1 MNRALIGLKAVMLV
15 AALLAP
21 VAAQTPPPALTVKKL
36 ASVKIDALPPGP
48 LFWRLETFPTLAVA
62 QAAAG
67 PTSLAVQSGGK
78 IWLITLSAAGGA
90 SPGGTKVA
98 EVGPLP
104 NVDAHQ
110 YLLQV
115 NEASGPPGSITSQH
129 SHPGSE
135 TFYVLSGE
143 STSRTPDAMMHVA
156 AGHAQVGHTAGTPM
170 QVSSTGTADLLSLVM
185 FLVDADQPFSSPATL
200 PSP

>member
-1 MNRALIGLKAVMLV
+1 MNRALIAVKTLALV
-15 AALLAP
+15 AVLLAP
-21 VAAQTPPPALTVKKL
+21 VAAQTPPPVLTVSKL
-36 ASVKIDALPPGP
+36 ASIKVDALPPGP
-48 LFWRLETFPTLAVA
+48 LFWRLETFPTLAAA
-62 QAAAG
+62 QGAAG

-78 IWLITLSAAGGA
+78 IWLITLAAAGGA

-104 NVDAHQ
+104 QVQAGQ

-115 NEASGPPGSITSQH
+115 NEASGPPGAITGQH

-143 STSRTPDAMMHVA
+143 TTSRTPDSVMRVG
-156 AGHAQVGHTAGTPM
+156 AGHAAVGHTAGTPM
-170 QVSSTGTADLLSLVM
+170 QVSSTGTTDLLSLVM
-185 FLVDADQPFSSPATL
+185 FLVDAGQPFSSPAKL
-200 PSP
+200 P

>member
-1 MNRALIGLKAVMLV
+1 MKLGLVRATAI
-15 AALLAP
+15 LLAAMMIAP
-21 VAAQTPPPALTVKKL
+21 ATAQTPPPVLTVKML
-36 ASVKIDALPPGP
+36 ASTKIEALPPGP
-48 LFWRLETFPTLAVA
+48 LYWRLENFPTLVVA

-78 IWLITLSAAGGA
+78 IWLITLAPAGGA

-104 NVDAHQ
+104 PVDAHQ

-115 NEASGPPGSITSQH
+115 NEASGPPGAITAQH

-143 STSRTPDAMMHVA
+143 TTSHTPDGVMHVG
-156 AGHAQVGHTAGTPM
+156 AGHAEVGHTAGTPM
-170 QVSSTGTADLLSLVM
+170 QVSSTGTTDLLSLVM
-185 FLVDADQPFSSPATL
+185 FLVDAGQPFSSPAKL
-200 PSP
+200 P